1 MAWSSPVSS
10 DDPAIVAPMAWHTI
24 SCAVLYYIY
33 IILVGLW
40 FSHEI
45 QMGSWWNVFFLSF
58 YGLYMKI
65 RCRPWPGLCSFAQV
79 TEGLVPSIRSDL
91 LPCFVDCI
99 HDFCSTKNWKG
110 VHCPPDNPRHVSSL
124 HCNASSQA
132 IFQMSRWSRLSGC
145 WETQFCCHA
154 EFSPGGERCLWAC
167 WKPV

>member
-1 MAWSSPVSS
+1 MTQRLWPQWLDTPFHV
-10 DDPAIVAPMAWHTI
+10 PCYI
-24 SCAVLYYIY
+24 IY
-33 IILVGLW
+33 ILYWWVYGLAMKFRW
-40 FSHEI
+40 VHDGTF
-45 QMGSWWNVFFLSF
+45 FFLSF

-132 IFQMSRWSRLSGC
+132 IFQMSR
-145 WETQFCCHA
+145 
-154 EFSPGGERCLWAC
+154 
-167 WKPV
+167 